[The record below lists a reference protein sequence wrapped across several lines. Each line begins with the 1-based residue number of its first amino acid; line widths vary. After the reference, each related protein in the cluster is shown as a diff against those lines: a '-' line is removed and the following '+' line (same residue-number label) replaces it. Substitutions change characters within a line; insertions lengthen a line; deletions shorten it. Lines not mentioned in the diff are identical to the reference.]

1 MANSRPRGDRPRR
14 SSRKGRTQIANA
26 EGLGALGS
34 QMRGGARPGAVANES
49 GLKALGA
56 KVDQTHGKRSGGGM
70 GSWSPTRKVVTVL
83 TTVLVLAL
91 LGLGGL
97 YGYGRYEFDKT
108 QKANYDAEVAA
119 RSGQPFTMLVI
130 GSDSRVGENP
140 NYFGSA
146 SAVTGQRSDVIQL
159 WRVTPSAR
167 QIQVLSIPRDTVVS
181 MIGANANQFGRYNR
195 INASFNLGANQLI
208 KTITANFG
216 IQINY
221 TLQVDFAG
229 FEGAVNSVGGV
240 YLNFNYPAKD
250 SYSGLNITTPGCQ
263 LLSGFQALG
272 VARARHYEY
281 YKNGYWQ
288 YDPTSDF
295 GRIQRQDA
303 FIRSLIDR
311 AKSTVNPLKIFGF
324 INSIGAG
331 VVIDARFGY
340 NQLLGL
346 ALEYRSFNTSAL
358 AGQTVPT
365 ASGYGFGGLGSVL
378 AVEQPAAQQLLV
390 NLFGSDL
397 LQPTDPPPG
406 AGGSPNP
413 PPTVTPTTAAPA
425 PPAASGAPATA
436 TPTTAPP
443 QPFNPTPC

>member
-1 MANSRPRGDRPRR
+1 
-14 SSRKGRTQIANA
+14 
-26 EGLGALGS
+26 
-34 QMRGGARPGAVANES
+34 MRGGARPGAVANET

-56 KVDQTHGKRSGGGM
+56 KVDQSHGKRQRGGK
-70 GSWSPTRKVVTVL
+70 GSWSLRRKIITVL
-83 TTVLVLAL
+83 TALLVLAL

-108 QKANYDAEVAA
+108 LKANYAAEVAA

-130 GSDSRVGENP
+130 GSDSRVGENA

-146 SAVTGQRSDVIQL
+146 TAVTGQRSDVIQL
-159 WRVTPSAR
+159 WRVTPSTR

-181 MIGANANQFGRYNR
+181 MIGANADQFGTYNR
-195 INASFNLGANQLI
+195 INSSFNLGANQLI

-229 FEGAVNSVGGV
+229 FEGAVNAVGGV

-250 SYSGLNITTPGCQ
+250 SYSGLNVTTPGCQ
-263 LLSGFQALG
+263 LLSGFQALA

-331 VVIDARFGY
+331 VVIDARFGF

-346 ALEYRSFNTSAL
+346 ALEYRSFNTGAL
-358 AGQTVPT
+358 AGQTMPT
-365 ASGYGFGGLGSVL
+365 VSGYGFSLGSVL
-378 AVEQPAAQQLLV
+378 AVDQPAAQQLLV

-397 LQPTDPPPG
+397 LSPTDPPPD

-413 PPTVTPTTAAPA
+413 PPTVTPTTAATA
-425 PPAASGAPATA
+425 PAAAPGAPATA